1 MKAQILIRTQLEDT
15 LKPFKALRK
24 ISPPFKGW
32 IRAIR
37 DSLGMNGRQL
47 AKRLGVSPARVTR
60 LEQDELSGAVTIKT
74 MRNVAEALDCVF
86 VYGLVPKEDLE
97 TIIKRQAEKVATDRF
112 ERTSHT
118 MALEAQGLSEKD
130 KKKVIKAMATEI
142 IRGPAKKLW
151 DK

>member
-1 MKAQILIRTQLEDT
+1 MKSQILIRTQLEDT
-15 LKPFKALRK
+15 LKPFKVLRE

-60 LEQDELSGAVTIKT
+60 LEQDELPGAVTIKT

-86 VYGLVPKEDLE
+86 VYGIVPKKDLE
-97 TIIKRQAEKVATDRF
+97 TTIQRQAEKVAIDRF

-118 MALEAQGLSEKD
+118 MALEAQGLSDKD

-142 IRGPAKKLW
+142 MRGSAKKLW

>member
-1 MKAQILIRTQLEDT
+1 MKAQILIRMQLEDT
-15 LKPFKALRK
+15 LKSFKVLRE

-60 LEQDELSGAVTIKT
+60 LEQDELVGAVTMKT
-74 MRNVAEALDCVF
+74 MRNVAEVLDCVF
-86 VYGLVPKEDLE
+86 VYGIVPKEDLE
-97 TIIKRQAEKVATDRF
+97 TIIKRQAAKVARDRF

-118 MALEAQGLSEKD
+118 MALEAQDLSEKD
-130 KKKVIKAMATEI
+130 KKKVIKAIATEI
-142 IRGPAKKLW
+142 MRGSAKKLW